1 MKNILKSTFAVFLIM
16 LTISASAQ
24 DDTTKTWE
32 PPVDGYI
39 GLIKKEKKA
48 PMPLAPLKAEDISY
62 SKRVW
67 QEIDGRLSVNRG
79 ITSPTNNLISILM
92 KHIKDGDITAYDPT
106 PNQEKDDPNGDAFKT
121 RLTAN
126 EALARLAGTDS
137 VLVEIYDENG
147 EVTSQHWE
155 TPEFDPTS
163 IFLFRIKEDWI
174 FDEQRSVFEPRI
186 IGIAPLILPKV
197 NAGIDIGMTMD
208 LGEGVDENYDP
219 WAEQQESKQATAAP
233 GSEID
238 QFSLQMDAQ
247 PAFWLYFP
255 EIRNILVNEYIPND
269 YNDAEGI
276 SYDDFF
282 IGRHFDSYIIKVSNS
297 QNLRIKDYKKTKIE
311 QLQESERIKRQLM
324 DYQSDLYRK

>member
-1 MKNILKSTFAVFLIM
+1 MKNILKLTFAVCLIIST
-16 LTISASAQ
+16 LSASAQ
-24 DDTTKTWE
+24 EDTTKWE

-106 PNQEKDDPNGDAFKT
+106 PNQEKDDPDGDSFKT

-147 EVTSQHWE
+147 EVASQHWE

-186 IGIAPLILPKV
+186 VGIAPLIIPKI
-197 NAGIDIGMTMD
+197 NAGIDIGMAMD
-208 LGEGVDENYDP
+208 LGEGIDESADP
-219 WAEQQESKQATAAP
+219 FAIQEQKVGESTAP
-233 GSEID
+233 VSDFD